1 MTVQPLVLEIEQL
14 VTVFDTPDGSVRAV
28 DGFDISIG
36 PRETVALVG
45 ESGSGK
51 SVTCLSIMGL
61 LPQSGRVQEGTIRF
75 MGEDLVQ
82 ASDSRMR
89 KLRGSSIAM
98 IFQEPMTSLNPVFR
112 VGKQISE
119 TIRAH
124 LGSSAE
130 NASKRAIELL
140 DLVGIP
146 EAGHRARNYPHEL
159 SGGMRQR
166 VMIAIALACEPKLLI
181 ADEPT
186 TALDVTVQA
195 QILELLRDLQSD
207 LEMAVL
213 FVTHDLGV
221 VAGIAD
227 RVYVMYAGQGVESG
241 KVLDVY
247 RRPLMPYTEGL
258 LLSIPQLVAVGSE
271 RRLPTIEGQ
280 SPSPGFQAEGCAF
293 LERCKYA
300 RDVCGEG
307 RVKLETREDRSVR
320 CRRADEL
327 VLSGTTS

>member
-1 MTVQPLVLEIEQL
+1 MIAQPQVLEVEQL
-14 VTVFDTPDGSVRAV
+14 VTVFDTPDGPVRAV
-28 DGFDISIG
+28 DGFDISVG

-61 LPQSGRVQEGTIRF
+61 LPQSGRIHGGAIRF
-75 MGEDLVQ
+75 MGENLVQ
-82 ASDSRMR
+82 ASESRR
-89 KLRGSSIAM
+89 RELRGSSIAM

-112 VGKQISE
+112 VGMQISE

-124 LGSSAE
+124 LGGSAE
-130 NASKRAIELL
+130 NASKRAVELL

-146 EAGHRARNYPHEL
+146 EAGRRARNYPHEL

-195 QILELLRDLQSD
+195 QILELLKDLQSD
-207 LEMAVL
+207 LGMAVL

-227 RVYVMYAGQGVESG
+227 RVHVMYAGQGVESG

-258 LLSIPQLVAVGSE
+258 LLSIPQLVATGSE
-271 RRLPTIEGQ
+271 RRLPTIDGQ
-280 SPSPGFQAEGCAF
+280 SPSAGLRAEGCAF
-293 LERCKYA
+293 LERCRYA
-300 RDVCGEG
+300 RDLCREG
-307 RVKLETREDRSVR
+307 LVDLEMREDRSVR
-320 CRRADEL
+320 CRRVDDL